1 MYVSALKVFS
11 TMMPRSLLSFF
22 AANAIA
28 TAPPSERPK
37 SSTCE
42 ERWYR
47 ESLLAQV
54 WSQMRR
60 AVANVQ
66 TYMIA
71 QCSAHAMHARSH
83 LDRYAHVL
91 TAAYLLSLSVGRFA
105 FRLSRTGISCMRH
118 VVCGM
123 LHVACCMWHVACGM
137 LHVAC
142 CM

>member
-47 ESLLAQV
+47 ESVAVSQV
-54 WSQMRR
+54 KSGRR
-60 AVANVQ
+60 CDALWR
-66 TYMIA
+66 M
-71 QCSAHAMHARSH
+71 CK
-83 LDRYAHVL
+83 
-91 TAAYLLSLSVGRFA
+91 
-105 FRLSRTGISCMRH
+105 RT
-118 VVCGM
+118 
-123 LHVACCMWHVACGM
+123 
-137 LHVAC
+137 
-142 CM
+142 